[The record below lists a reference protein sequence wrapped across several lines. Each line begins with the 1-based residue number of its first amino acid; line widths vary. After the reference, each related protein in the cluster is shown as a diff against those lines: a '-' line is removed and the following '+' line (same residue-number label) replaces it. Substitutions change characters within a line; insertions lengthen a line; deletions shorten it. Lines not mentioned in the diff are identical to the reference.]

1 METIQQSR
9 LALELPET
17 TENFRGWT
25 LEGLIKD
32 NYPELWESI
41 KNNFFRC
48 RIIEKQGTKTLTM
61 WSTSATETTDH
72 TRIINQLKLVLPEG
86 INIKTQFGQSCCQ
99 KSCWSCPYGNQAISN
114 FRTETNGQTYQN

>member
-1 METIQQSR
+1 MESIQPE
-9 LALELPET
+9 LALEYPET

-41 KNNFFRC
+41 NNHFFRC

-72 TRIINQLKLVLPEG
+72 AEIINQLKLVLPEA
-86 INIKTQFGQSCCQ
+86 ININTVFNKKCC
-99 KSCWSCPYGNQAISN
+99 KGRCWSCPYGDQAISN
-114 FRTETNGQTYQN
+114 FRTETNGQTYLI